1 MRERVNVI
9 FRSNVGSLQQLVSHL
24 PHENVHFNP
33 RSDLKSLKTIS
44 RGPLASPIE
53 WDSIELFPLAEPPT
67 RSTTGKDVSLSS

>member
-44 RGPLASPIE
+44 RVQLASPIE
-53 WDSIELFPLAEPPT
+53 
-67 RSTTGKDVSLSS
+67 